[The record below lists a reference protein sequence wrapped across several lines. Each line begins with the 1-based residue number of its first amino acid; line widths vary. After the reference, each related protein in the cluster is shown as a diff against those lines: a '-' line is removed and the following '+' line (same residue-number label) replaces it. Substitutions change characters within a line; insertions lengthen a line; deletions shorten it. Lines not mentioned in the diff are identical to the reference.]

1 MKLLGKVPG
10 TYACRARGINEEK
23 TMKRTMTGVLF
34 VLLLLL
40 TAACGGSDNE
50 TPTPTKTPDAGG
62 QIETLPT
69 PTPPDAAPP
78 ADNQQPAT
86 DAQSEPTATTAP
98 AAVEPTADESEIA
111 TVNASLLNIRSGP
124 STNDEIVTTAEEGQ
138 QFELLGRSD
147 DGQWVQLGQDGNA
160 VGWAS
165 AEFVTVGS
173 GSTGGTT
180 AGNSDNSGGNSGS
193 SSGGATTST
202 EAPQQQAGGNC
213 TAPAATMQSPDF
225 GAQAFL
231 WWKQEVADRDLG
243 LMEDGGFNW
252 VKQTFAWETI
262 EGAGK
267 GQFNWA
273 RADWVVNHACT
284 HNLRLLARL
293 STDPDLA
300 SFWAGAPPAN
310 IDNFADY
317 AFAVASRYNCQ
328 PGSMGCIHAFQV
340 WNEPNLAREWGNQR
354 PNPAQYA
361 TMLQKTY
368 AAIKR
373 GNPNAIVI
381 SAGMAPTGSNDN
393 NAMPDD
399 VFYEQLYQAMGS
411 SNGYFDM
418 LGVHGAGFAAPPE
431 LDPAEAASNQQYG
444 GYRFFAFRHVED
456 IRAIMVRYG
465 DEAKRVVLLEFGWTF
480 DPVNPAYKWH
490 GADAGIDQVV
500 QADYLKRAY
509 VYAAANWQ
517 PWIGLMSLLT
527 MPNIDW
533 LEDGNPEDEEQ
544 YWWAI
549 MDTGYPDLKFRAA
562 YIVLCD
568 YFNRARGQFCPYDP
582 ARQ

>member
-1 MKLLGKVPG
+1 MKNYFAGL
-10 TYACRARGINEEK
+10 
-23 TMKRTMTGVLF
+23 
-34 VLLLLL
+34 VLLMMLLL
-40 TAACGGSDNE
+40 TAACGGGAE
-50 TPTPTKTPDAGG
+50 ATATPTKTPEAGG
-62 QIETLPT
+62 QVETLPT
-69 PTPPDAAPP
+69 PTPETAAP
-78 ADNQQPAT
+78 DTGSQPAT
-86 DAQSEPTATTAP
+86 DTQAEPTTAP
-98 AAVEPTADESEIA
+98 AAESPTTAPAEADADVETVTVTAA
-111 TVNASLLNIRSGP
+111 LLNVRSGP
-124 STNDEIVTTAEEGQ
+124 TTNDEIVTTADEGAQ
-138 QFELLGRSD
+138 YELLDRSA
-147 DGQWVQLGQDGNA
+147 DGAWVQIGQNGTA
-160 VGWAS
+160 VGWVS
-165 AEFVTVGS
+165 SEFVTV
-173 GSTGGTT
+173 
-180 AGNSDNSGGNSGS
+180 N
-193 SSGGATTST
+193 SGGATSGDTTSGGET
-202 EAPQQQAGGNC
+202 AQTDSGSTAAPTQAPSSGG
-213 TAPAATMQSPDF
+213 PALSAAMQSPDF

-231 WWKQEVADRDLG
+231 WWKQEVADRDLK
-243 LMEDGGFNW
+243 LMEDAGFNW

-267 GQFNWA
+267 GQYNWE
-273 RADWVVNHACT
+273 RADWVVNHVRD

-293 STDPDLA
+293 STDPELA
-300 SFWAGAPPAN
+300 NFWAGAPPGN

-328 PGSMGCIHAFQV
+328 PGSVGCIHAYQI

-361 TMLQKTY
+361 QMLSKTY

-373 GNPNAIVI
+373 ANPNAIVI

-399 VFYEQLYQAMGS
+399 IYYEQLYQAMGN
-411 SNGYFDM
+411 SNGYFDK

-431 LDPAEAASNQQYG
+431 LDPAEAAANQQYG

-456 IRAIMVRYG
+456 IREIMVRYG
-465 DEAKRVVLLEFGWTF
+465 DEGKQIVLLEFGWTF

-490 GADAGIDQVV
+490 GADAGIDQMV

-509 VYAAANWQ
+509 IYAEQNWQ
-517 PWIGLMSLLT
+517 PWIGLMNLLT

-533 LEDGNPEDEEQ
+533 LEDGNPQDEEQ

-549 MDTGYPDLKFRAA
+549 MDVGYPDLKFRAA